1 MTVRRPG
8 PIVRRLLRSPALL
21 YDCNVG
27 WLLGHRFLR
36 LTHTGRQSGRRYQ
49 TMLEVIGTGPAPG
62 EVIVIAGLGR
72 SADWYRNV
80 QAPRRPRSPS
90 GGTVFDRCTALL
102 TRTRPVADTPDPPS
116 PELRMRAAYRAEVVD
131 GCVRCRWHGSEFRL
145 TDGKVMRGPAAA
157 PQPAWRV

>member
-36 LTHTGRQSGRRYQ
+36 LTHTGRQSGRHYQ
-49 TMLEVIGTGPAPG
+49 TMLEVLGTGPAPR

-80 QAPRRPRSPS
+80 QALIRQVLSSGCARPTGPRWWMVACVV
-90 GGTVFDRCTALL
+90 GGT
-102 TRTRPVADTPDPPS
+102 
-116 PELRMRAAYRAEVVD
+116 AASF
-131 GCVRCRWHGSEFRL
+131 G
-145 TDGKVMRGPAAA
+145 
-157 PQPAWRV
+157 